1 MSALRYRDWIRLTL
15 GSLRAHRLRSALT
28 AIGIAVGIAAV
39 ILLTSIG
46 EGIHEFVLAE
56 FSQFGTNVISVAPGK
71 VRTRGASVGVFG
83 SDRPLTLEDAQAL
96 RRVPNVVY
104 SDPALQGNA
113 EVSYRGR
120 NRRVVI
126 YGVGPDFPDALNIR
140 VAAGSFL
147 PHDDLTNARPFAA
160 LGSKVRDE
168 LFGDQNPL
176 GSRIEIGGSRFRV
189 IGVMQTKGQ
198 VLGVD
203 LDDSVYIPAGR
214 ALELFNREGLMEIH
228 VVHAPGADVVRVVA
242 GIRKVLLARH
252 GREDFTITP
261 QQQMLDV
268 LSSVLNVLTFAV
280 GALGGISL
288 LVGGVGILTIM
299 TISVT
304 ERTGEIGLLRA
315 LGARRTQV
323 LAFFLGE
330 AILLS
335 AFGGLLGLA
344 AGIGIAQLLNWAF
357 DALPVHTPWSFVL
370 LAEAI
375 AVTVGLVAGVVPASR
390 AAGLDPVEALRA
402 E

>member
-1 MSALRYRDWIRLTL
+1 MRYGDGLRLTL
-15 GSLRAHRLRSALT
+15 GSLRAHRLRSVLT
-28 AIGIAVGIAAV
+28 AVGIAVGIAAV

-46 EGIHEFVLAE
+46 EGIHQFVLQE
-56 FSQFGTNVISVAPGK
+56 FSQFGTNVISVNPGK
-71 VRTRGASVGVFG
+71 VRTRGTTVGVFG
-83 SDRPLTLEDAQAL
+83 SDRPLTLEDAEAL
-96 RRVPNVVY
+96 ARVPHVVY
-104 SDPALQGNA
+104 SNPALQGNA
-113 EVSYRGR
+113 EVSHQGR
-120 NRRVVI
+120 SRRVVV
-126 YGVGPDFPDALNIR
+126 YGVGPDFPSAFNIR
-140 VAAGSFL
+140 VAAGQFL
-147 PHDDLTNARPFAA
+147 PPDQLANARPFVA
-160 LGSKVRDE
+160 LGSKVRSE
-168 LFGDQNPL
+168 LFGADNPL
-176 GSRIEIGGSRFRV
+176 GSRIEIGGTRFRV
-189 IGVMQTKGQ
+189 IGVMESKGQ

-203 LDDSVYIPAGR
+203 LDDSVYVPAAR

-228 VVHAPGADVVRVVA
+228 VVHEAGASVPRVVE
-242 GIRKVLLARH
+242 GIQRVLVARH

-315 LGARRTQV
+315 LGARRGQV
-323 LAFFLGE
+323 LALFLGE
-330 AILLS
+330 AVLLS
-335 AFGGLLGLA
+335 ALGGLLGLA
-344 AGIGIAQLLNWAF
+344 SGIGIAWLLDWGF
-357 DALPVHTPWSFVL
+357 EALPVHTPWSFVL

-375 AVTVGLVAGVVPASR
+375 AVAVGLIAGVLPASR